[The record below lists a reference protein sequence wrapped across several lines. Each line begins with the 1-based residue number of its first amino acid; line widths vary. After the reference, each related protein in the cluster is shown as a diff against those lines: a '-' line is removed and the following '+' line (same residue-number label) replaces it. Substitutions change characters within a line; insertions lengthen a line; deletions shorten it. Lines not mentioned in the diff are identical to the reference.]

1 MVVPMLTQASRVS
14 ASMSARSCARPA
26 ARFMRM
32 RSDSPANGDLQLTE
46 AHDEGGLAERVVALR
61 CTGDVLDVNHVKRPR
76 PGCNLD
82 VGSAAQLVRI
92 AQPECAARTK
102 LGLKIEESLT

>member
-1 MVVPMLTQASRVS
+1 MLTQV
-14 ASMSARSCARPA
+14 ARQRLDVRQVMCAAGGALHADEVGQPGE
-26 ARFMRM
+26 
-32 RSDSPANGDLQLTE
+32 GDLQLTE